1 MADTN
6 IIVDIS
12 FLQYGMHAPSNSAF
26 TGILTTGSL
35 FGGFFDYTGRDDAVN
50 GKKKNRKNDD
60 DVDCT
65 NMIHSDQSRSFL
77 DYTSRDFAISGSSEG
92 HYFTMSSEGKL
103 YTAEAREQFR
113 NKWSRSFSKKGDLAW
128 IVVVS
133 LDDYSL
139 LAEYGI
145 HDQTDF
151 AQITTV
157 VLNKAFQ
164 KMKLNP
170 LNMIWWEDYH
180 TNTAHPHIHI
190 TFLEKENT
198 RSRGKLTAKEVKLL
212 KSTFI
217 TEIAARRKY
226 FQKYNENS
234 EEALKN
240 LQVMKNEIVSKSRDI
255 PFQTVDAIM
264 NLYTQLPTHGRLQ
277 YNSSHMIPY
286 RKQLD
291 EIVELLLKHE
301 TVREEYMEFISEI
314 DRLTDNI
321 NSLGKTDITSLRE
334 SQERKL
340 RIQIA
345 NTVLQEFK
353 HYSENRNVRRVREW
367 KRDKG
372 NELIKKQYNTQDDS
386 ESIGMQLDTDS
397 VPKYEDSFSK
407 GAAMIT
413 DPMGYDQA
421 EGFVLINEAAE
432 HGDVR
437 AKKFINFMKK
447 SYGMNKVSYH
457 SAQHDISSRLIPLI
471 TKGIREKK
479 NAVDD
484 EIDDYLY
491 GYSRHISA
499 DSENYVSMESSKTVG

>member
-1 MADTN
+1 MGDTN
-6 IIVDIS
+6 IIVDVS

-35 FGGFFDYTGRDDAVN
+35 FGGFFDYTGRDDAVK
-50 GKKKNRKNDD
+50 GKKQTCKNDD
-60 DVDCT
+60 SADCT
-65 NMIHSDQSRSFL
+65 NTKNSDQSGSFL
-77 DYTSRDFAISGSSEG
+77 DYTSRDFAISGSSEKQ
-92 HYFTMSSEGKL
+92 YFTMSSEGKL
-103 YTAEAREQFR
+103 YTTEAREQFR

-128 IVVVS
+128 TVVVS
-133 LDDYSL
+133 LNNYSL

-180 TNTAHPHIHI
+180 TNTAHPHIHV

-217 TEIAARRKY
+217 TEIAARRTY

-234 EEALKN
+234 EDALKN
-240 LQVMKNEIVSKSRDI
+240 LQIMKNEIVSKSRDI

-264 NLYTQLPTHGRLQ
+264 NLYTQLPAHGRLQ

-301 TVREEYMEFISEI
+301 TVKEEYMGFISEI
-314 DRLTDNI
+314 NKLTENV
-321 NSLGKTDITSLRE
+321 NGLGKADIFSLRE

-353 HYSENRNVRRVREW
+353 HYSENRNIRRVREW

-372 NELIKKQYNTQDDS
+372 NELIRSQYSTEDDS
-386 ESIGMQLDTDS
+386 ESIELQLKTDS
-397 VPKYEDSFSK
+397 VPEINDFFLK
-407 GAAMIT
+407 GASMIT
-413 DPMGYDQA
+413 DPMGNDQA
-421 EGFVLINEAAE
+421 EGFMLIHEAAE

-437 AKKFINFMKK
+437 AKKYINFMKK

-457 SAQHDISSRLIPLI
+457 SAQHDLSNRLIPLI
-471 TKGIREKK
+471 TKDIREKK
-479 NAVDD
+479 NEVDD
-484 EIDDYLY
+484 EINDYLY
-491 GYSRHISA
+491 GNSMYVSD
-499 DSENYVSMESSKTVG
+499 DSENNFSMESSKVG